1 MILELFFHQRHHGT
15 GARPARL
22 ARPLDAVPDA
32 APRRAGDPASV
43 VAAVDRIR
51 DDVGWEARYGMPE
64 LLASAW
70 AAWGAGRPQA

>member
-32 APRRAGDPASV
+32 GEPEY
-43 VAAVDRIR
+43 AV
-51 DDVGWEARYGMPE
+51 
-64 LLASAW
+64 ASAAFIANPTRSATAPIDDETW
-70 AAWGAGRPQA
+70 YLEYDV